1 MWGGTMGRYSSLF
14 FIATAMVVG
23 ASVDAHAE
31 PVWIQVRESM
41 VRAKPAF
48 YSPGVLRVTYG
59 EQLERLATEGGWVRV
74 QSKSGQGYVPLA
86 SVSEDRIVL
95 AARDIT
101 KIHADA
107 GDVVLAGKGFSREVE
122 QQYRKTDRRARYD
135 LVDRV
140 EREARI
146 SSKAVASFATSGD
159 LQ

>member
-1 MWGGTMGRYSSLF
+1 MSMQRSLL
-14 FIATAMVVG
+14 FIATTLVVTT
-23 ASVDAHAE
+23 SVDVHAE

-48 YSPGVLRVTYG
+48 YSPGISKVTYG

-74 QSKSGQGYVPLA
+74 QSKSGQGFVPLA
-86 SVSEDRIVL
+86 SVSQERIVL
-95 AARDIT
+95 VARDVT
-101 KIHADA
+101 KIQADA
-107 GDVVLAGKGFSREVE
+107 GDVVLAGKGFNREVE
-122 QQYRKTDRRARYD
+122 QHYKKTDPRARYD

-146 SSKAVASFATSGD
+146 SSQAVASFAKSGG